1 MKNHLRKSAGALLL
15 ALVYLTGSAN
25 EKNFHENHNFCSHFK
40 AKIPTGT
47 YGVNGIRST
56 GNSGTGANIDVK
68 YHRFDWRINPDSA
81 RALKGSVTTYFKTI
95 TNNVT
100 EISFDLHNNLTV
112 TAVRFRGSNRTFN
125 HSSHKLTITLGATLS
140 NDFLDSLTIY
150 YQGTPPAQSGGAEGF
165 KRSSF
170 NSSNYI
176 WTLSESY
183 EDRDW
188 WPCKADMQDKID
200 SIDFVVSVPNG
211 FWVAANG
218 KLVDSSQV
226 GSNRIFKIKH
236 RYPIASYLV
245 AIGVGKYN
253 RYHRG
258 TVNIGGTNMPVVYYI
273 LQGRSVNSSLLNT
286 LDKVKEELVLYSNL
300 FGDYPY
306 KNELYGMYEFG
317 FSGGME
323 HQAFSG
329 MSYSAMG
336 SWSIIAH
343 EVAHQWFGNKVSFAT
358 WNDLWLA
365 EGFAKYLEVIAA
377 QNISGLGSASSH
389 LNSIRN
395 SARSGAATPARI
407 PNSSMNN
414 SDQIWSTSY
423 GSAVYSRGAMVI
435 SQLRALLGDDKF
447 FLACRNYLNDPALAY
462 ASATTEDLRDHMS
475 AVAGYD
481 LSAFFQDWVY
491 DPGYATYNVQWG
503 NNGKWINLQLN
514 QTSRTSAGG
523 KSHMASPVVLR
534 ITGSGGKDT
543 TVVVYHTADK
553 VVKAGNGLFSERNG
567 NRVSYNLSF
576 VPTGVSFDNSVTMNS
591 GTTGFMAALP
601 ITIHDFQA
609 NTVARGNWLRLWL
622 DEVYSSDD
630 VELQRSSNGK
640 DFSAIGEMELTE
652 ETAGKKLYT
661 FLDKEKQTGP
671 VYYRAKITDQ
681 GNEVAYSGIEKL
693 SAGEYVAIQVYPTIT
708 TNQLTIQIPSDI
720 LKETNINV
728 KILSSSGAL
737 IRSEEYTLSNQ
748 SATLL
753 QVPVNRLTAGNYYIE
768 LTGGSGLKTVRQF
781 TKIN

>member
-1 MKNHLRKSAGALLL
+1 MKNYLRISVGVIILFLTH
-15 ALVYLTGSAN
+15 LTGNAHD
-25 EKNFHENHNFCSHFK
+25 KHEFCSHLNSKLSQKGAF
-40 AKIPTGT
+40 
-47 YGVNGIRST
+47 GIKGLRST

-68 YHRFDWRINPDSA
+68 YHRFDWRINPDSVKYI
-81 RALKGSVTTYFKTI
+81 KGSVTTYFKTI
-95 TNNVT
+95 TSNVT
-100 EISFDLHNNLTV
+100 NISFDLHDNLTV
-112 TAVRFRGSNRTFN
+112 SSVRFRGANRSFT
-125 HSSHKLTITLGATLS
+125 HSSNKLNISLGTSLA
-140 NDFLDSLTIY
+140 NDILDSLTIY
-150 YQGTPPAQSGGAEGF
+150 YHGSPPNQTGGAEGF
-165 KRSSF
+165 KLSLSPSR
-170 NSSNYI
+170 YI

-188 WPCKADMQDKID
+188 WPCKADMKDKID
-200 SIDFVVSVPNG
+200 SIDFIVNVPNG
-211 FWVAANG
+211 YWVAANG
-218 KLVDSSQV
+218 KLVDSSLV

-258 TVNIGGTNMPVVYYI
+258 TVNIGGTPVPIVYYI
-273 LQGRSVNSSLLNT
+273 LNGRSVSTSLLNT
-286 LDKVKEELVLYSNL
+286 LDKVKDELILYSNL

-317 FSGGME
+317 FGGGME
-323 HQAFSG
+323 HQTFSG

-343 EVAHQWFGNKVSFAT
+343 EVAHQWFGNKVTFAT

-423 GSAVYSRGAMVI
+423 GSAVYYRGAMVI

-543 TVVVYHTADK
+543 TVVVYHMADK
-553 VVKAGNGLFSERNG
+553 IAKAGDGIFHVRDG

-576 VPTGVSFDNSVTMNS
+576 VPTGVSFDNLVTMNT
-591 GTTGFMAALP
+591 GTTSFLATLP
-601 ITIHDFQA
+601 ISIHDFQA
-609 NTVARGNWLRLWL
+609 KGAPTGNWLRLWL
-622 DEVYSSDD
+622 DEVYASDD
-630 VELQRSSNGK
+630 VEMQRSLNGK
-640 DFSAIGEMELTE
+640 DFSAIGKMELTE
-652 ETAGKKLYT
+652 ESSGKKLYT
-661 FLDKEKQTGP
+661 YVDRNLHSGP
-671 VYYRAKITDQ
+671 VYYRAKITDL
-681 GNEVAYSGIEKL
+681 GNEVAYSSIEKIS
-693 SAGEYVAIQVYPTIT
+693 SAEYASINIFPTVATDKLNIR
-708 TNQLTIQIPSDI
+708 IPSD
-720 LKETNINV
+720 LLNETRFNV
-728 KILSSSGAL
+728 QIRSASGAL
-737 IRSEEYTLSNQ
+737 VHTQNHKISNQ
-748 SATLL
+748 SAALL
-753 QVPVNRLTAGNYYIE
+753 ELSVSKLTAGLYYVEI
-768 LTGGSGLKTVRQF
+768 TGGSGLKAVRQF
-781 TKIN
+781 SKIN